1 MQLNEFDQFPEIPN
15 IISMEKR
22 GKIVVNVWRRYVEH
36 SPHVINEI
44 LLKDMTSEKYDISR
58 LIKDQDQQEKCKAVI
73 GKNFYAF

>member
-44 LLKDMTSEKYDISR
+44 LLKDMTNEKYDISR

-73 GKNFYAF
+73 GKNFYTF